1 MLETYNLQ
9 RSIINTKIDNKPPA
23 LSDLKNKIPYLFN
36 SDIFK
41 NHFDHLVEKDSST
54 FPEIMQGEVAVLAK
68 YFKTTTATIPVVVK
82 LTEHFKEKVEFLII
96 VADVSC

>member
-1 MLETYNLQ
+1 M
-9 RSIINTKIDNKPPA
+9 
-23 LSDLKNKIPYLFN
+23 SDLKNKIPYLFN

-54 FPEIMQGEVAVLAK
+54 FPEMMQGEFAVLGK
-68 YFKTTTATIPVVVK
+68 YFKTTTATIPVVFK